1 LQPFFPVDEA
11 PLRRAPEV
19 RSRSLPVSPAPV
31 MPVHA
36 KAARIKSDREIV
48 ADLMNDPSLERGD
61 IVVFPDGPRV
71 FTGRGGSHRSAR
83 DFEDLQQ
90 SRLVSSKTRTS
101 ILAATRGVAHPVT
114 VAAVPEVAVKEVR
127 RKRRPADAD
136 DVVVTGS
143 VP

>member
-1 LQPFFPVDEA
+1 
-11 PLRRAPEV
+11 
-19 RSRSLPVSPAPV
+19 

-36 KAARIKSDREIV
+36 KPARVRSDREIV

-71 FTGRGGSHRSAR
+71 FTGRGGPHRSAR
-83 DFEDLQQ
+83 DFEKLDQ
-90 SRLVSSKTRTS
+90 SRLVASKTRNS
-101 ILAATRGVAHPVT
+101 ILAATRSTAHPVT
-114 VAAVPEVAVKEVR
+114 VAAVPEGNVKEVR
-127 RKRRPADAD
+127 RKRRPADPD